1 MKEQSAN
8 KLDKLF
14 KEKLQHAEIS
24 PEDNYWPFIE
34 QKINKPSFLKFGWR
48 HINIYNLSVGLLLL
62 LVSIL
67 YFFKSQPKEN
77 KLPTTSPIEETTSS
91 FNQIEITKQDDYIP
105 VDRLNSKKEIKT
117 NSTPT
122 TLSTIKIVDST
133 VLAPT
138 NILEKPTPVIIP
150 DSAVTKPV
158 EKKKKPKEIIYIIQQ
173 DTIIEK
179 DTVKVRRLRKK

>member
-48 HINIYNLSVGLLLL
+48 HINIYNLSISILLISFAVLLLTET
-62 LVSIL
+62 
-67 YFFKSQPKEN
+67 KPKEN
-77 KLPTTSPIEETTSS
+77 PTPIDTIQNPSS
-91 FNQIEITKQDDYIP
+91 MELKGNPTLGNPLNLKSE
-105 VDRLNSKKEIKT
+105 NSKKKT
-117 NSTPT
+117 STP
-122 TLSTIKIVDST
+122 LKTITPAEKTIVDST
-133 VLAPT
+133 PL
-138 NILEKPTPVIIP
+138 TPSTKVEEFT
-150 DSAVTKPV
+150 VTKDTVTIKPV